1 MGTRLKVA
9 LFRLCPFSEKDPS
22 MQSRSKRQDK
32 IIRNYY
38 ENRDE
43 IAVQRLQ
50 ELASDLYLAEGKK
63 RQQLWKHVTTHLAAL
78 KVAQPQIDHIV
89 QSDKPEL
96 LANMIKTLLK
106 K

>member
-1 MGTRLKVA
+1 M
-9 LFRLCPFSEKDPS
+9 EN
-22 MQSRSKRQDK
+22 RSKHQDK

-38 ENRDE
+38 QNRDE

-50 ELASDLYLAEGKK
+50 ELASDLYLSEGKK

-78 KVAQPQIDHIV
+78 KVPQSQIDQV
-89 QSDKPEL
+89 VGSDNPER
-96 LANMIKTLLK
+96 LANMLKTFLK